1 MDRGINLWTE
11 LSWGLSP
18 VVYGAVSFSC
28 YSIIV
33 MTRTNEQTNKQT
45 SGRMDGRRTWEHNAF
60 PGSAAEA
67 YKRVDQVR
75 IIMKDVR
82 LCKKSVGDKDVRL

>member
-1 MDRGINLWTE
+1 MEQL
-11 LSWGLSP
+11 
-18 VVYGAVSFSC
+18 A

-45 SGRMDGRRTWEHNAF
+45 NGRMDGRRTWEHNAF

-67 YKRVDQVR
+67 YKWVDQVR